1 MTALMGLS
9 ARLRLARLYLSTDAR
24 SDRGDLAQFLAAAFA
39 GGVDIV
45 QIRQKGMARKA
56 ELEALE
62 TARSAAMTH
71 QNIVCVNDSAE
82 LAAEFHADMLHL
94 GQSDGPS
101 GPARRQLHPW
111 ALLGRS
117 THSPEQ
123 VDQALADPDVSYITV
138 GPVYATSTNPDYPPV
153 GLDLVRYAAKVA
165 PVSDVAAKPWFA
177 IGGIAAD
184 NLEAVIA
191 AGARRVWVV
200 GAVNQAADPEAAAGE
215 LRRML
220 QAAWKAEPGM
230 DRYIQH
236 ALASG

>member
-1 MTALMGLS
+1 MGLA
-9 ARLRLARLYLSTDAR
+9 ARLRLARLYLCTDAGPSMVILLGFSPRR
-24 SDRGDLAQFLAAAFA
+24 SRAGWTSSRSGRRGW
-39 GGVDIV
+39 
-45 QIRQKGMARKA
+45 RRKA

-71 QNIVCVNDSAE
+71 QGIVCVNDSAE

-94 GQSDGPS
+94 GQTDGPS
-101 GPARRQLHPW
+101 GPARQQLHPW

-123 VDQALADPDVSYITV
+123 VDAALADPDVNYFFV
-138 GPVYATSTNPDYPPV
+138 GPVYATSSKPDFPPV
-153 GLDLVRYAAKVA
+153 GLELVRYAAKVA
-165 PVSDVAAKPWFA
+165 PVSDVSSKPWFA
-177 IGGIAAD
+177 IGGISTD
-184 NLEAVIA
+184 ELDDVIA
-191 AGARRVWVV
+191 AGARRIAVV
-200 GAVNQAADPEAAAGE
+200 RAITLATDPEAAAGE
-215 LRRML
+215 LRRRL